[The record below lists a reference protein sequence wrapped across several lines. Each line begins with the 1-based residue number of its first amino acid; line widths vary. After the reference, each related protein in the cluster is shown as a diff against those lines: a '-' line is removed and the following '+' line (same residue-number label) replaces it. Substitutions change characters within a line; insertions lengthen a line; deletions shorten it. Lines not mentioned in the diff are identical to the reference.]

1 MTALDTGART
11 DDTSGS
17 DAGTGAPPAVAPGP
31 LALRFAEPMS
41 GTASFFGERFTR
53 PFRFDLDA
61 RGLSPAA
68 LVGTSTLACRG
79 TVHIDGVASGTA
91 AVGTMSVSPFRRRRI
106 GYDLTFDTD
115 DGGRMRFRGHKT
127 INWLRPGR
135 SWTTL
140 PGELADVA
148 GGEPVGTA
156 TVYFDLR
163 RDLLPFLAAVR
174 PDGRSGR

>member
-1 MTALDTGART
+1 MTAAAADRRIAAATGTAP
-11 DDTSGS
+11 
-17 DAGTGAPPAVAPGP
+17 GAPPAVAPGP
-31 LALRFAEPMS
+31 LALRFAEPMA
-41 GTASFFGERFTR
+41 GAVTLFGERFTR

-68 LVGTSTLACRG
+68 IVGTATLACRG
-79 TVHIDGVASGTA
+79 TVRIDGVASDTD

-106 GYDLTFDTD
+106 GYDLTFGTD
-115 DGGRMRFRGHKT
+115 DGARMRFCGHKT

-140 PGELADVA
+140 PGELSDADTGAVL
-148 GGEPVGTA
+148 GTA

-163 RDLLPFLAAVR
+163 RDLVPFLARVR